1 MNIPLSNILGAILTS
16 LLIVIIFF
24 VNAIKYRK
32 LIRDLF
38 EPTTFFVIF
47 LGAFFLFNFLFVD
60 YEFSLG
66 TIFIV
71 FFGSLFFIVGYY
83 SKLSKILSDFFNK
96 LFPYFRIKT
105 PTKSTLITFSIIFI
119 LLWIVFMFLR
129 LEYYFTSLGEF
140 FTSTIKFH
148 AQTKMG
154 GYMFYPLFALVSTL
168 FYFFIFSFL
177 EKKQTVPAFIL
188 STILIILFTLVTIG
202 GGRWPIIAGV
212 FLTPFLLY
220 QLFIIKKASL
230 NLKLLI
236 IFLLTPFLLIVL
248 NQFRHYGFEAV
259 YQIPKMKL
267 VETSLLSLKGDTVP
281 VRNLDKLYRYIN
293 ATGDYHYGWYFIS
306 QLISF
311 IPRVVWEEKPITS
324 FCFAYTKKVYGID
337 PIKDITTHTFT
348 MFDGYAWLGW
358 GTLLFVSFFVGVFSS
373 AVYRSMWKKNV
384 FFLIFSVSYIIGFL
398 PMIRGSFIDMI
409 PFYIVKFLVI
419 AILYFL
425 FKAVGIIK
433 FEEYGK

>member
-1 MNIPLSNILGAILTS
+1 MDILIPNILGGILTS
-16 LLIVIIFF
+16 LLIVIILFI
-24 VNAIKYRK
+24 NAIKHRK
-32 LIRDLF
+32 PIRDLF
-38 EPTTFFVIF
+38 EPTTFFIIF
-47 LGAFFLFNFLFVD
+47 LGVFFLFNFLFVD

-66 TIFIV
+66 TVFIV

-83 SKLSKILSDFFNK
+83 SKLSRILSNFFNK
-96 LFPYFRIKT
+96 LFPYSRIKT
-105 PTKSTLITFSIIFI
+105 PTKSTLIIFSIIFI
-119 LLWIVFMFLR
+119 LLWMSFMFSR
-129 LEYYFTSLGEF
+129 LKYYSTSLGEF
-140 FTSTIKFH
+140 FASTIKFH
-148 AQTKMG
+148 AQAKMG

-177 EKKQTVPAFIL
+177 EKKQTVSAFIL
-188 STILIILFTLVTIG
+188 STILIILFTLITIG
-202 GGRWPIIAGV
+202 SGRWSIIAGV
-212 FLTPFLLY
+212 FLAPFLLS

-236 IFLLTPFLLIVL
+236 IFLLIPFLLIVL

-259 YQIPKMKL
+259 YQIPKMRF

-281 VRNLDKLYRYIN
+281 ARNLDNLYRYIK

-306 QLISF
+306 QFVSF
-311 IPRVVWEEKPITS
+311 IPRVIWEEKPITS

-373 AVYRSMWKKNV
+373 AVYRSMWNRNI
-384 FFLIFSVSYIIGFL
+384 FFLLFAVPYIIGFL
-398 PMIRGSFIDMI
+398 PIIRGSFIDMI
-409 PFYIVKFLVI
+409 PFYIVKFLTI

-425 FKAVGIIK
+425 FKVIGIIK